1 MEVKFPR
8 HLLLSPWADFVRTAL
23 QLDPARRPSAAQ
35 LLRHRWVQMH
45 LQARLRPPL
54 HPQRTASI
62 MAALDRSASM
72 PPLALA
78 AECAAATAGLA
89 APAVGRA
96 ARLRLQPTATP
107 APTPAGSTAAALYLL
122 ADMATAAAIVEEE
135 GAEEAASREAAEAE
149 AHPGLAHDPSN
160 GGSDGCRCTGLT
172 AASGRKCSHCLAGGA
187 SGSMTV
193 SSSPGTASPIASPSD
208 AEMAEAGS
216 PQSPPAAATG
226 ISGWLLPP
234 GRPTRRGSDLEFAPG
249 QEPPRR
255 KVASTSLPLPR
266 ELAAMRLAPLG
277 PPLLGPA
284 RAPTPAELTQF
295 AMVPQLAL
303 AAFQQPPG
311 EAGALAGRPSRLG
324 LSSFTA
330 GGGAAASLAAAAAA
344 AGPLWMPTG
353 AVPGMASTAAAAV
366 PGLVLPGPQS
376 LRRMGR
382 TGSVFRPPLPRGMPL
397 DSPTASPSPSSPGSP
412 RDGGAGSPGGSQ
424 LGAGALRSAGG
435 SPGQAS
441 NAVVGRGSGDAARSG
456 LPTAGGSAG
465 DGARHSEVRMPSSG
479 QRNRLVAYLRRQT
492 ASAVGLMRRLRVTK
506 RSASAGGGT
515 SSSSSEG
522 GGSGAGSP
530 MAPESIS

>member
-89 APAVGRA
+89 APPAGRA

-135 GAEEAASREAAEAE
+135 GAEEAAAQEAAEAE
-149 AHPGLAHDPSN
+149 AHPGLAHDPSK
-160 GGSDGCRCTGLT
+160 GGSDSCRCTGLT
-172 AASGRKCSHCLAGGA
+172 AASRRKCSHCLAGGA

-193 SSSPGTASPIASPSD
+193 SSSPGTASPVASPSD
-208 AEMAEAGS
+208 AEMEEAGS

-226 ISGWLLPP
+226 TSGWLLPP

-255 KVASTSLPLPR
+255 KVASMSLPLPR

-303 AAFQQPPG
+303 AAFQHPPG

-382 TGSVFRPPLPRGMPL
+382 TGSVFRPPLPRGMPM
-397 DSPTASPSPSSPGSP
+397 DSPTASLSPSSPGSP
-412 RDGGAGSPGGSQ
+412 SDGGAGSPGGSL

-441 NAVVGRGSGDAARSG
+441 NAVVGRGSSDAARSG
-456 LPTAGGSAG
+456 LPTAGGSTG
-465 DGARHSEVRMPSSG
+465 DGARPSEVRMASSG

-530 MAPESIS
+530 MAPESLS